1 MHPDGLTRGDAIT
14 AARRSSRARTQ
25 GVPWFKGVIAGTDI
39 AKVKTITVKDPCG
52 IVWHVY
58 RTGEIVHTADLERA
72 VAQSSMSER
81 DKKKRRAAYGVQGSF
96 PFPGWEFF
104 QNYRWRVGKWNREHS
119 PSSVI
124 HGVSKGEHRAW
135 ISPALTRRQAQGD
148 VEEIAAQI
156 KLGEEP
162 RPLRS
167 VAT

>member
-1 MHPDGLTRGDAIT
+1 
-14 AARRSSRARTQ
+14 
-25 GVPWFKGVIAGTDI
+25 
-39 AKVKTITVKDPCG
+39 VKTVTVKDPRG

-58 RTGEIVHTADLERA
+58 RTGELVRTEALERA
-72 VAQSSMSER
+72 VAQSGMSEK
-81 DKKKRRAAYGVQGSF
+81 DKAKRRASYGVQGSF

-104 QNYRWRVGKWNREHS
+104 QGYRWRVGKWNREHS
-119 PSSVI
+119 PSTVI
-124 HGVSKGEHRAW
+124 HAVSKGEHRAW
-135 ISPALTRRQAQGD
+135 ISPARTTRQARAD